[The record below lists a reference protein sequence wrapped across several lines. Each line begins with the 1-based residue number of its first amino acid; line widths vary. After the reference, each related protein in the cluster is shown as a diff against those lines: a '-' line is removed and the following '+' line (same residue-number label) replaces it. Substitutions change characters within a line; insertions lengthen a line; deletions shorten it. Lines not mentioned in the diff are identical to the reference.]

1 MIAPR
6 LRRACAASFV
16 LALALWQAGSA
27 RAADVPAAAAPAA
40 KVTVSYGT
48 LEVADTPLWIA
59 AKAGLFKKRG
69 IDADVVYR
77 ASGSVQIA
85 SLIAGD
91 AQLAVAAGGDVVN
104 ADAAGADIIM
114 LATLSPIIP
123 YLFMVPAEIKTTA
136 QLKGKIVGVSKIGD
150 ASDIGARIALAR
162 AGLKP
167 GDVQI
172 LQVGSSS
179 NRAMALMA
187 GSIQGGV
194 VIPPMD
200 TILEAHGLHVLID
213 VARLRIPVANATIA
227 ASRTW
232 VNAHRNAVQQCM
244 DAIVEAFVRMQSD
257 RPYALALIKENFKS
271 DDDRALAHG
280 YDFYT
285 HELVSST
292 ADLYVRPAQLDASM
306 TELAKTNEKIKDVD
320 VTKIIDSSFL
330 RNAIARA
337 GRRPR

>member
-6 LRRACAASFV
+6 LRRACALV
-16 LALALWQAGSA
+16 LALALAAAQAGA
-27 RAADVPAAAAPAA
+27 VCAADAPVG
-40 KVTVSYGT
+40 KVVVSYGT

-69 IDADVVYR
+69 VDADVVYR
-77 ASGSVQIA
+77 ASGAVQIA

-104 ADAAGADIIM
+104 ADAAGADLIM

-123 YLFMVPAEIKTTA
+123 YLFMVSAEIKTAA
-136 QLKGKIVGVSKIGD
+136 QLKGKVVGVSKIGD
-150 ASDIGARIALAR
+150 ASDVGARIALAR

-167 GDVQI
+167 GDVQ
-172 LQVGSSS
+172 LPQVGSSS
-179 NRAMALMA
+179 NRGMALMA

-200 TILEAHGLHVLID
+200 MILEAHGLHVLID

-232 VNAHRNAVQQCM
+232 VNAHRDTVQQCM
-244 DAIVEAFVRMQSD
+244 DAIVEAFVRMQTD
-257 RPYALALIKENFKS
+257 RPYSLALIKENYKS
-271 DDDRALAHG
+271 DDDAALAHG
-280 YDFYT
+280 YDFYL
-285 HELVSST
+285 HELVGST
-292 ADLYVRPAQLDASM
+292 ADLYVRPAQFTASID
-306 TELAKTNEKIKDVD
+306 ELAKTNEKVRNVD
-320 VTKIIDSSFL
+320 ISKIIDSSFL
-330 RNAIARA
+330 RTALAHA
-337 GRRPR
+337 GQRTR